1 MSTKAAELLI
11 RWRDA
16 ALAAARLGPVLDVAC
31 GDGRNGLYLAG
42 AGANVQLV
50 DVSALAREGLEQ
62 GDWPANVRFSQ
73 LDLET
78 DPPPAFE
85 PGSYGVVLV
94 FRYLHRPLMEGL
106 KACLAPGGLFVMETF
121 LEGQE
126 AFGKPR
132 NPAHLL
138 RRGELAAWFRGWE
151 ILENFEGR
159 LDDPPRFMGRI
170 VCRKPGSASRVASG

>member
-1 MSTKAAELLI
+1 MRAAELLR
-11 RWRDA
+11 RWRGE

-42 AGANVQLV
+42 FGAPVLLV
-50 DVSALAREGLEQ
+50 DASALAREGLDAA
-62 GDWPANVRFSQ
+62 GWPPGVRFRQ
-73 LDLET
+73 MDLET
-78 DPPPAFE
+78 EPPPVFE
-85 PGSYGVVLV
+85 PGGYGVVLV

-138 RRGELAAWFRGWE
+138 RRGELEGWFAGWDV
-151 ILENFEGR
+151 LECFEGR
-159 LDDPPRFMGRI
+159 LEAPPRFVGGI
-170 VCRKPGSASRVASG
+170 VCRKPG